1 MSDGHILEYGIKEQV
16 VENLY
21 DDCQLSKIK
30 DVECREDVII
40 CESRQ
45 NQTNNDAHNVREEC
59 HDMVFFVPRFQ
70 CFGVDD
76 TFECAEDADQI
87 HNQCRIQNREIV
99 FDSIETGYVAEVHY
113 ICTYDIPLS

>member
-1 MSDGHILEYGIKEQV
+1 MPDGNALKYGIENQV

-45 NQTNNDAHNVREEC
+45 NQTNDDAHNIRDEC
-59 HDMVFFVPRFQ
+59 HDMVFFVPCFQ
-70 CFGVDD
+70 CLRVDD

-87 HNQCRIQNREIV
+87 YNQCGIQNREIV
-99 FDSIETGYVAEVHY
+99 LDLVEMGYVAEVHY
-113 ICTYDIPLS
+113 ICT